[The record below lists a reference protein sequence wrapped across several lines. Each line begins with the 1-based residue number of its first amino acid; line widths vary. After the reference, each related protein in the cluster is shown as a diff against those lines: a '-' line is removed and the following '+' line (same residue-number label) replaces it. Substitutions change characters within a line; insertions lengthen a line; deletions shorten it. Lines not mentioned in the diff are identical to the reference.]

1 VQRKIVILLAMLL
14 AMTTLASADIMVSGN
29 TTGSFFNRGGQ
40 SVENGALT
48 FTGNTFGPYT
58 IPNGG
63 SKSSFVVGKFG
74 LQSCALCAFD
84 NDSFDLKVDFTL
96 PTGILG
102 GNDPYNFTADL
113 EGGFFL
119 WSGGVAVTFDQW
131 SKTFLFNNGTTQGS
145 FTLNIEGKDSDG
157 DFDLNASSWTHANT
171 DLKANISNVVVQNV
185 HTTDTVPE
193 PTSLLL
199 LGTVLGGLAFRL
211 RKKAA

>member
-1 VQRKIVILLAMLL
+1 MFL
-14 AMTTLASADIMVSGN
+14 AMTTLASADMMVSGN
-29 TTGSFFNRGGQ
+29 TTGSYFNSGGQ

-63 SKSSFVVGKFG
+63 SKSSFLVGKFG
-74 LQSCALCAFD
+74 LQSCALCGFG
-84 NDSFDLKVDFTL
+84 NDTFDLKVDFTL
-96 PTGILG
+96 PAGILG

-113 EGGFFL
+113 EGGFVL
-119 WSGGVAVTFDQW
+119 WRGGVAVIFDQW
-131 SKTFLFNNGTTQGS
+131 SKPFQFNNGTTQGS
-145 FTLNIEGKDSDG
+145 FTLNIEGKDWDG
-157 DFDLNASSWTHANT
+157 DLDLNASAFTHANT
-171 DLKANISNVVVQNV
+171 NLYANINNVVVQNV

>member
-1 VQRKIVILLAMLL
+1 MLL
-14 AMTTLASADIMVSGN
+14 ATTTLASADVMISGN
-29 TTGSFFNRGGQ
+29 TTGSYFNSGGQ
-40 SVENGALT
+40 AVENGALT
-48 FTGNTFGPYT
+48 FTGNTFGPFT

-63 SKSSFVVGKFG
+63 SKSSFIIGKFG
-74 LQSCALCAFD
+74 LQNCFLCGFD
-84 NDSFDLKVDFTL
+84 SDTFDLKIDLAL

-113 EGGFFL
+113 EGGFLVGF
-119 WSGGVAVTFDQW
+119 GGVAVVFNQW
-131 SKTFLFNNGTTQGS
+131 SKDFQFNNGTIEGS
-145 FTLNIEGKDSDG
+145 FRLNIEGKGTDG
-157 DFDLNASSWTHANT
+157 DLDLAVGALSHANT
-171 DLKANISNVVVQNV
+171 NLNANISNVVVRNV